1 MSEQDYREET
11 PETERKKAE
20 TGEVEDTKKEDEYE
34 NYFRSKEFM
43 QNIYFK

>member
-11 PETERKKAE
+11 PETEKNKAV

-34 NYFRSKEFM
+34 KVCFV
-43 QNIYFK
+43 